1 MAGALAGIRVLDL
14 SRILAGPWAT
24 QMLGDFGA
32 EIIKVERP
40 GEGDDTR
47 RWGPPFVDGPDGP
60 SAYFLTA
67 NRNKRSL
74 CIDFTTADGQALVRD
89 LAARSDILVENY
101 KVGGLA
107 RYGLDYDSL
116 RVVNPRLI
124 YCSIT
129 GFGQDGP
136 YAQRLGYDF
145 LIQGMSGLMSVTGSA
160 DSGPLKAGVAL
171 ADIITGLYAGN
182 AMLAALH
189 HRARTGEGQRLDIAL
204 LDCMVAAMANQALN
218 RLVGGRD
225 PGRLGNAHPSIVPYD
240 TFPVADGHINLAVG
254 NDRQFQRLCVVLG
267 LEALA
272 DDPRFAS
279 NSARVTNRL
288 ALTDLL
294 SERLRTQPGTWWLER
309 LEAAEVPAGP
319 INSLGRMF
327 DDPQVRHRGLAL
339 EMPHPTLGSVPGVAS
354 PVKFSASP
362 VVDSAAPPALGAD
375 TAAILRDLLGL
386 EPGDIERL
394 RDQGVVA

>member
-1 MAGALAGIRVLDL
+1 MTAALNGIRVLDL

-47 RWGPPFVDGPDGP
+47 RWGPPYVEGGGP

-67 NRNKRSL
+67 NRNKRSVA
-74 CIDFTTADGQALVRD
+74 IDFTGPEGQRLIRD
-89 LAARSDILVENY
+89 LAAHCDVLVENY
-101 KVGGLA
+101 KVGSLA
-107 RYGLDYDSL
+107 KYGLDYESL
-116 RVVNPRLI
+116 RQVNPRLI

-145 LIQGMSGLMSVTGSA
+145 LIQGMSGLMSVTGPA
-160 DSGPLKAGVAL
+160 DSGPHKAGVAL

-182 AMLAALH
+182 AILAALH
-189 HRARTGEGQRLDIAL
+189 HRERTGEGQHLDLAL

-218 RLVGGRD
+218 RLVSGRD
-225 PGRLGNAHPSIVPYD
+225 PGRLGNGHPSIVPYD

-254 NDRQFQRLCVVLG
+254 NDRQFQRLCAVLD
-267 LEALA
+267 LPELA
-272 DDPRFAS
+272 SDDRFAS
-279 NSARVTNRL
+279 NSARVANRV
-288 ALTDLL
+288 ALTSLL
-294 SERLRTQPGTWWLER
+294 SERLRRRNGADWLAA
-309 LEAAEVPAGP
+309 LEAADVPAGP
-319 INSLGRMF
+319 INGLGALF

-339 EMPHPTLGSVPGVAS
+339 AMAHEKAGTVPGVAS

-362 VVDSAAPPALGAD
+362 VVESKAPPELGAD
-375 TAAILRDLLGL
+375 TEQVLADLLGL
-386 EPGDIERL
+386 DAAGLAAL
-394 RDQGVVA
+394 RAAGVVG

>member
-47 RWGPPFVDGPDGP
+47 RWGPPFLDGPDGP

-116 RVVNPRLI
+116 RAVNPRLI

-254 NDRQFQRLCVVLG
+254 NDRQFQRLCAVLG

-288 ALTDLL
+288 VLTDLL
-294 SERLRTQPGTWWLER
+294 SERLRTQPGAWWLER

-339 EMPHPTLGSVPGVAS
+339 EMPHPTLGAVPGVAS

-386 EPGDIERL
+386 EPGDIDHL
-394 RDQGVVA
+394 RDRGVVA